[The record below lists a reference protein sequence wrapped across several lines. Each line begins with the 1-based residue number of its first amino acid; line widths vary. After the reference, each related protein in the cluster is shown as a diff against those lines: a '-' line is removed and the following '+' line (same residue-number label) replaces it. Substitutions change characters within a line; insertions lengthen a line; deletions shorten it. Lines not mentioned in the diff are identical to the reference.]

1 MPISFDDLPEI
12 FVSNTEI
19 SALVNQA
26 VKAGKLRKLGS
37 RLYTKD
43 MDCAP
48 ENIVKRNWYF
58 LLKDYYPD
66 ALIADRTAIEN
77 QPAADGSV
85 FIVSSKKRETAL
97 PGITFKPRAG
107 VGALNTDKPF
117 LGGVHFSSTGRAW
130 LENMRGSRSRNGN
143 VSRTLTRKE
152 AEDRSDPEF
161 INDIWSGKWG
171 KYNRTKD

>member
-1 MPISFDDLPEI
+1 MPTFFVDLPEI

-19 SALVNQA
+19 SALVSEA
-26 VKAGKLRKLGS
+26 VKSEKLRKLGT

-43 MDCAP
+43 MEATP

-85 FIVSSKKRETAL
+85 FIVSKKRE
-97 PGITFKPRAG
+97 KPPCQE
-107 VGALNTDKPF
+107 L
-117 LGGVHFSSTGRAW
+117 FSNQGR
-130 LENMRGSRSRNGN
+130 E
-143 VSRTLTRKE
+143 
-152 AEDRSDPEF
+152 
-161 INDIWSGKWG
+161 
-171 KYNRTKD
+171 